1 MNMIGRST
9 VLRIGCFTVPES
21 NFRRTESISAGLEG
35 CFSRTESISAVLEGC
50 FRLMMIL
57 SQTVRLPL
65 KLFLLF

>member
-1 MNMIGRST
+1 M
-9 VLRIGCFTVPES
+9 
-21 NFRRTESISAGLEG
+21 EG